1 MFFFIFI
8 LFTSKR
14 QTQHMIWLN
23 QSVAQ
28 QGHANELCF
37 RNNLGWEGITWDNAV
52 PTNRVKVVRW
62 CQGVLGT
69 DLKVM
74 LGAWYE
80 GIG

>member
-14 QTQHMIWLN
+14 QTQHMIWL
-23 QSVAQ
+23 
-28 QGHANELCF
+28 
-37 RNNLGWEGITWDNAV
+37 NNLGWEGITWDNAV